1 MTLTERVD
9 EAIMVN
15 IVRSDD
21 KHASAKAAIQIVLE
35 EAAKVVERQIEEN
48 ASGTTTLYY
57 LDPRKTAAAIMALA
71 EDKP

>member
-35 EAAKVVERQIEEN
+35 EAAKVVEDRPSLESWE
-48 ASGTTTLYY
+48 L
-57 LDPRKTAAAIMALA
+57 AAAIRALA
-71 EDKP
+71 EDKT

>member
-21 KHASAKAAIQIVLE
+21 KHASAKAAIKIVIE
-35 EAAKVVERQIEEN
+35 EAALVVDRQIKET

-57 LDPRKTAAAIMALA
+57 LDPRKTAAAIRALG
-71 EDKP
+71 DKP